1 MRYRKRKKAAAQVMV
16 MTVAVVAV
24 LAALLKQAVGA
35 GLTARGLDENGEPR
49 RNLPGEP
56 QEN

>member
-1 MRYRKRKKAAAQVMV
+1 MRYRKRKKAASQVMV

-49 RNLPGEP
+49 RNLPGGP